1 MSESSG
7 RQVAF
12 VLQNLTVKDGA
23 DKDDFEKFMLEK
35 LFPSVDTSGDGEEPD
50 QHFLLG
56 GSSNEYLWMS
66 RLEYSVHQTPFP
78 TWLMDRVRAIQESAQ
93 GKLEPFATRTSSE
106 TYFDVARWRRFF
118 GR

>member
-1 MSESSG
+1 MSESSDH
-7 RQVAF
+7 QVAF
-12 VLQNLTVKDGA
+12 VLQNLNVKDGA

-78 TWLMDRVRAIQESAQ
+78 TWLTDRVRRIQESAQ
-93 GKLEPFATRTSSE
+93 EKLEPFATRTSSE
-106 TYFDVARWRRFF
+106 TYFDVARWRRFL